1 MTIEEA
7 RQKLEQAYLAA
18 GFAAMSGNKATIHAA
33 YEAFQARTCD
43 AMLAVL
49 DEAENIPTGRH
60 GDVEAEALRTRIKE
74 PVKAE
79 GG

>member
-7 RQKLEQAYLAA
+7 REK
-18 GFAAMSGNKATIHAA
+18 FGNKLRFMGMACQSEPESVPTEAVGAVWAA
-33 YEAFQARTCD
+33 FDD

-60 GDVEAEALRTRIKE
+60 GDVEAEALRTRIQQLGKE
-74 PVKAE
+74 PA
-79 GG
+79 